1 MNLWIKFQIS
11 WKLSTK
17 ILRYTENENNWN
29 FKKISSTTED
39 EQMNDFDEKQ
49 TQFNDRKITKLTML
63 WYQQMDDKHKENT
76 AITKT
81 NKPWYHRE

>member
-1 MNLWIKFQIS
+1 
-11 WKLSTK
+11 
-17 ILRYTENENNWN
+17 
-29 FKKISSTTED
+29 
-39 EQMNDFDEKQ
+39 MNDFDEKQ

-81 NKPWYHRE
+81 NKPWYHGE